1 MQIILSKK
9 AAKILESIDKPTRQ
23 RIIGGIEKIPQ
34 GDTKQMQGQFQDTY
48 RLRIG
53 RYRAIFY
60 HEGDDIIVLQIGS
73 RGDICK

>member
-34 GDTKQMQGQFQDTY
+34 GDIKQMQGQFQGTY

-53 RYRAIFY
+53 RYRVIFY

-73 RGDICK
+73 RGDIYK